1 MVNIGIENYEVK
13 QLDLSKGR
21 AAQIHLE
28 TIISQGNETEKH
40 VFDEAGKVVQMNSSY
55 YIRFQETYEAGVIP
69 VTVKIDPS
77 GIVTLTRKGETTT
90 RMRFDKGERFE
101 TLYHTPQGEVKIE
114 TMTKNMQISYTDE
127 PFSGRVYIEYDLFLG
142 KEKLGDYKLQLLF
155 TI

>member
-1 MVNIGIENYEVK
+1 M
-13 QLDLSKGR
+13 DLSKGR

-55 YIRFQETYEAGVIP
+55 YIRFQETYETGIVP

-77 GIVTLTRKGETTT
+77 GIVTLTRKGE
-90 RMRFDKGERFE
+90 RFE
-101 TLYHTPQGEVKIE
+101 TLYRTPQGTVSIE
-114 TMTKNMQISYTDE
+114 TMTKDMQISYTDK
-127 PFSGRVYIEYDLFLG
+127 PFSGSVYIEYDLFLG

>member
-1 MVNIGIENYEVK
+1 MRWNK
-13 QLDLSKGR
+13 LDLSKGR
-21 AAQIHLE
+21 VAQVHLE

-40 VFDEAGKVVQMNSSY
+40 VFDEVGKVVQMNSSY
-55 YIRFQETYEAGVIP
+55 YIRFQETYETAVVP
-69 VTVKIDPS
+69 VTVKIDPA

-101 TLYHTPQGEVKIE
+101 TLYRTPQGTVNIE
-114 TMTKNMQISYTDE
+114 TMTKDLQISYTDK
-127 PFSGRVYIEYDLFLG
+127 PFSGSVSIEYDLFLG

>member
-1 MVNIGIENYEVK
+1 MRWNK
-13 QLDLSKGR
+13 FDLSKGR
-21 AAQIHLE
+21 VAQVHLD

-40 VFDEAGKVVQMNSSY
+40 VFDEVGKVVQMNSSY
-55 YIRFQETYEAGVIP
+55 YIRFQETYETGVIP
-69 VTVKIDPS
+69 VTVKIDPA

-101 TLYHTPQGEVKIE
+101 TLYRTPQGTVNIE
-114 TMTKNMQISYTDE
+114 TMTKDLQISYTDK
-127 PFSGRVYIEYDLFLG
+127 PFSGSVSIEYDLFLG

>member
-1 MVNIGIENYEVK
+1 MK

-28 TIISQGNETEKH
+28 TIISQGDETEKH
-40 VFDEAGKVVQMNSSY
+40 VFDETGKVVQMNSSY
-55 YIRFQETYEAGVIP
+55 YIRFQETYESGVVP

-90 RMRFDKGERFE
+90 RMRFDKGESFE
-101 TLYHTPQGEVKIE
+101 TLYRTPQGTISIE
-114 TMTKNMQISYTDE
+114 TMTKNMEISYTDN

>member
-1 MVNIGIENYEVK
+1 M
-13 QLDLSKGR
+13 DLSKGR
-21 AAQIHLE
+21 VAQVHLE

-40 VFDEAGKVVQMNSSY
+40 VFDEVGKVVQMNSSY
-55 YIRFQETYEAGVIP
+55 YIRFQETYETAVVP
-69 VTVKIDPS
+69 VTVKIDPA

-101 TLYHTPQGEVKIE
+101 TLYRTPQGTVNIE
-114 TMTKNMQISYTDE
+114 TMTKDLQISYTDK
-127 PFSGRVYIEYDLFLG
+127 PFSGSVSIEYDLFLG

>member
-1 MVNIGIENYEVK
+1 M
-13 QLDLSKGR
+13 DLSKGR
-21 AAQIHLE
+21 VAQVHLE

-40 VFDEAGKVVQMNSSY
+40 VFDEVGKVVQMNSSY
-55 YIRFQETYEAGVIP
+55 YIRFQETCETGVVP
-69 VTVKIDPS
+69 VTVKIDPA

-101 TLYHTPQGEVKIE
+101 TLYRTPQGTVNIE
-114 TMTKNMQISYTDE
+114 TMTKDLQISYTDK
-127 PFSGRVYIEYDLFLG
+127 PFSGSVSIEYDLFLG